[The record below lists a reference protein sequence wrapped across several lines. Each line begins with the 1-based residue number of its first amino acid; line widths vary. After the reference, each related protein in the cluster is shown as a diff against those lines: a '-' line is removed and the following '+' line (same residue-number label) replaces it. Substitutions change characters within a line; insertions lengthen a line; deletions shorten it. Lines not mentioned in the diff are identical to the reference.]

1 VGEEDLDHIA
11 AQHPLAMLL
20 VAGDWWRLAESD
32 DLAVIVP
39 ELDKALGHNVAVLVA
54 SREAERAMQRRF
66 HFASFPALVFL
77 REGAYL
83 GAMEGIRDWQDYV
96 AELPEMLTRQPA
108 SPPPFRMPQGC
119 ATRRR
124 RLMSGSPSIPGL
136 EDLLGALAGPQVGPG
151 SQPDGPDE
159 ARLDYMIMPEEM
171 RVFSMAA
178 IPDSASGHAAGLAAG
193 EAILAAL
200 ERVAAGGRGAW
211 TFARWGRM
219 IWPLS
224 TSCWARARFRW
235 CWAQYQAQEAVLA
248 GVWRV
253 RQNAPDGT
261 RLADRVDIGAFPAGF
276 IAAALA
282 HARGET
288 VLPEKRSRAC
298 STHLR

>member
-1 VGEEDLDHIA
+1 MNDLSPKLIATPIRRCFHHHRAPRLHGGGREDLDHIA

-200 ERVAAGGRGAW
+200 ERVAAGGREESVD
-211 TFARWGRM
+211 
-219 IWPLS
+219 L
-224 TSCWARARFRW
+224 RALGPDDLAFIDQLLGEGEVSVVLG
-235 CWAQYQAQEAVLA
+235 AQYQAQEAVLA

-253 RQNAPDGT
+253 RQKRARRHAPG
-261 RLADRVDIGAFPAGF
+261 
-276 IAAALA
+276 
-282 HARGET
+282 
-288 VLPEKRSRAC
+288 
-298 STHLR
+298 